1 MRCFAPLLG
10 PRATAALG
18 PGGPQGPLTRLQVTA
33 AEKQQGS
40 VCEKPFLLPP
50 RSFLLSSSCSSSSSS
65 SSSSRVQQLRL
76 WRRPAIAAAFLNAK
90 GRVLADAL
98 ILWRDSKD
106 GHPRFLL
113 DVGLPV
119 CGRLLT
125 YLERHAISF
134 NVSFGEEPSLAA
146 LQLLPPPRVSL
157 LLQQEGRG
165 WGPCVARGPPKDRPP
180 EALLQEFYDFA
191 ICPSAGQQLFH
202 YIEHPGISAAADA
215 AAAAAAAADPAAA
228 ASAAANPVEGEEAP
242 GRWTEG
248 LFAADPR
255 TWRLGHRVYVHRNL
269 WGPPE
274 EETAPL
280 EDCAASAASL
290 PLVGGAEE
298 AEEADSPSAAAA
310 AAAAA
315 QQQRAREPAAQQ
327 QRGAQQQG
335 REYEVYRHL
344 VGVYEG
350 PQEVG
355 VGEALPLSINMDF
368 LGFLSLQNKGCYIG
382 QEVLTRALHQL
393 ASRRRLALLLRG
405 PPWPLGAPAKV
416 QAGAAGGPPVGPGAL
431 SLETTIPARVFS
443 WWLEALRA
451 AATGVLGAQQPS
463 GGPPKGPQGGPPG
476 GPPGGPHGGSGE
488 DPPGGPQE
496 GPQEDGER
504 APLPK
509 GYSVGPGA
517 LVLKQVA
524 GAAPGRVSEWK
535 EIGVVLAYE
544 EALGGGICL
553 LRTRPGEGPLKTPED
568 MARFAAGLAGASVRV
583 STKPTPSGGPEG
595 PYDPAEA
602 ADVFMV
608 VPPPYVFDL
617 LLQNLHEQKTE
628 SSRSS

>member
-40 VCEKPFLLPP
+40 VCEMPFLLPP
-50 RSFLLSSSCSSSSSS
+50 RSFLVSSSCS

-165 WGPCVARGPPKDRPP
+165 WGPCVARRPPKDRPP

-191 ICPSAGQQLFH
+191 ICPSAGEQLFH
-202 YIEHPGISAAADA
+202 YIEHPSISAAAD

-274 EETAPL
+274 EEKAPQ
-280 EDCAASAASL
+280 EDCAALAASL
-290 PLVGGAEE
+290 PLVAGAEE

-310 AAAAA
+310 AAA
-315 QQQRAREPAAQQ
+315 QQQQQSREPAAQQ
-327 QRGAQQQG
+327 HCAGQQQG

-344 VGVYEG
+344 VGVCEG

-355 VGEALPLSINMDF
+355 VGDALPLSINMDF

-451 AATGVLGAQQPS
+451 AASGVVGAQQTP
-463 GGPPKGPQGGPPG
+463 GGPPKGPQGGP
-476 GPPGGPHGGSGE
+476 H
-488 DPPGGPQE
+488 E

-517 LVLKQVA
+517 LVLKQVP

-535 EIGVVLAYE
+535 EIGVVLAFE
-544 EALGGGICL
+544 EAVGGGICL
-553 LRTRPGEGPLKTPED
+553 LRSRPGEGPLKTPED

-602 ADVFMV
+602 ASVFMV
-608 VPPPYVFDL
+608 VPAPYVFDL